1 MSWGGLEPFINYQE
15 EQEIKMTVKRTEEAN
30 RQIGKTLVYGILLAA
45 FYLLAA
51 FNAGTFIGYFT
62 MGNWYAALS
71 IGGVAIFLH
80 AAFAVNLVSALRI
93 RTELHQAEQRAAAAK
108 KRSAQRARPRA
119 YINPWHNI

>member
-1 MSWGGLEPFINYQE
+1 
-15 EQEIKMTVKRTEEAN
+15 MTAKRTEEAN

-51 FNAGTFIGYFT
+51 FNAGTLISYFT
-62 MGNWYAALS
+62 MGTWYAALG
-71 IGGVAIFLH
+71 IGVAAVFLH
-80 AAFAVNLVSALRI
+80 VAFAASLFSTLKI
-93 RTELHQAEQRAAAAK
+93 RTELRRAEQLAAAAK